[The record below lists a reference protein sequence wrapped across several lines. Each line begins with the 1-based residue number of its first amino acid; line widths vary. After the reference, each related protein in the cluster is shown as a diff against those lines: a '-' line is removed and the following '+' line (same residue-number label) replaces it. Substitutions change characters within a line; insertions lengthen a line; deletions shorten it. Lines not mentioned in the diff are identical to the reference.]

1 MRRREFITLL
11 GGTAAA
17 ALSAFGVALRQAQGQ
32 NRPRVGFIFSG
43 SSTSDEVIGFKQGL
57 RELGYVEEQNIDVE
71 YRFGENSVE
80 RLPEFAADL
89 ARLHVSVIAAIG
101 TLSTRAARRAAP
113 DTPVVFLVA
122 DAIGAGIVTNLRRP
136 GGNITGVSV
145 LRAAEKWPELAKEV
159 LPGLTRVGYLVNPT
173 NASSVG
179 ALNDARRSTEVL
191 GIAFRS
197 YPVERPE
204 DLEGAFAEMQRDG
217 IGILFLDAAHPYP
230 TNWPRVAELAFTHKL
245 PAISELREFA
255 LAGGLMSYGLRL
267 SDMTRLL
274 AHYVDR
280 ILKGA
285 KAGDLPVEQPTRF
298 ELVINLK
305 TAKALGLTIPDKLLT
320 VADDVIE

>member
-11 GGTAAA
+11 GGTAAP

-43 SSTSDEVIGFKQGL
+43 SSASDEVIGFKQGL

-89 ARLHVSVIAAIG
+89 ARLHVSVIVAIG
-101 TLSTRAARRAAP
+101 TFSTRAARHAAP
-113 DTPVVFLVA
+113 HTPIVFLLA

-136 GGNITGVSV
+136 GGNITGVSE

-179 ALNDARRSTEVL
+179 ALNDARRSAEVL
-191 GIAFRS
+191 GIAFRL

-204 DLEGAFAEMQRDG
+204 DLEGAFAEMKRDG

-230 TNWPRVAELAFTHKL
+230 TNWPRVAELALTYKL
-245 PAISELREFA
+245 PAISGLREFA
-255 LAGGLMSYGLRL
+255 LAGGLMSYGVRL

-285 KAGDLPVEQPTRF
+285 KAGDLPVEQPTKF